1 MGSKCWKVVLIGW
14 ELSSAKDTT
23 SKDVL
28 KPKITWTKE
37 EDETSLGNSCALNA
51 LFNRVSQNVFKIN
64 NTYTSAK
71 EAWNILEVAYEGTSK
86 IKVSKLQIL
95 TLRFEALKMAEEETI
110 EEFNVRVL
118 DLANE
123 PFTLR
128 EKISD
133 SKMV

>member
-95 TLRFEALKMAEEETI
+95 TLRFEALKMAKEETI